1 MSKQRKLFH
10 IVHGHST
17 IKGLDNWILGF
28 TEFLRTT
35 ETAGEALTAEPG
47 AADFILFVEAGY
59 RRFKL
64 WEPNRLQRHP
74 LVREYPRKC
83 YVWSSEDHPLTY
95 LPGLYA
101 SMEVGNFD
109 TRLHR
114 AFRQPNFMTEHAPIE
129 VAPERDLLYS
139 FVGAP
144 TSAVR
149 RRILGAQH
157 PGDALVRETMNFNHN
172 AWAGESKASPFAQ
185 ILARSVFTLCPRG
198 VGVSIF
204 RTYESMRAGSVPVV
218 LADELVLPSGPRWDE
233 CSVRMAEKDSDR
245 IEEVLRGIE
254 DTEARGRLA
263 AAEYERYFC
272 REKML
277 SHLRRELEALGPA
290 DQSLARRHHTKV
302 QLRRLLTRMTNR
314 ARRGLSR

>member
-1 MSKQRKLFH
+1 MAHDHSSIEGLGEW
-10 IVHGHST
+10 IVKFSG
-17 IKGLDNWILGF
+17 
-28 TEFLRTT
+28 FLRTT
-35 ETAGEALTAEPG
+35 ETDSEALTSDPD
-47 AADFILFVEAGY
+47 AADFILFIESGY

-64 WEPNRLQRHP
+64 WEPNRLQKHP
-74 LVREYPRKC
+74 LVNKYPQKC

-114 AFRQPNFMTEHAPIE
+114 AFRQPNFMTEHNPVE
-129 VAPERDLLYS
+129 VAPRRDLLYS

-149 RRILGAQH
+149 RRILAADH
-157 PGDALVRETMNFNHN
+157 PADTLVKETINFNHN
-172 AWAGESKASPFAQ
+172 AWAGESKAKPFAQ
-185 ILARSVFTLCPRG
+185 ILGRSVFTLCPRG

-204 RTYESMRAGSVPVV
+204 RTYESMRAGSIPVV
-218 LADELVLPSGPRWDE
+218 LADDLVLPAGPRWE
-233 CSVRMAEKDSDR
+233 KCSVRLREADVDR
-245 IEEVLRGIE
+245 IEGVLRSMQDVE
-254 DTEARGRLA
+254 ERGLLA
-263 AAEYERYFC
+263 AEEYERFFC

-290 DQSLARRHHTKV
+290 NQRLARLHHTKL
-302 QLRRLLTRMTNR
+302 QLRLLWTRITNR
-314 ARRGLSR
+314 ARRMLHR